1 MKAHRAIEIFELHMR
16 KRTDFDGAGIV
27 DQDVELTETLNRLLD
42 GGLNLRGLE
51 QIALNR
57 EDFGSEAIQL
67 RFRAG
72 EFFGIARDES
82 DLSSARANL
91 ARDLQTKTARA
102 AGDERDFIA
111 IGKAGH
117 SENVQRRTP
126 NVQC

>member
-1 MKAHRAIEIFELHMR
+1 MKAHRAIEISELHMR
-16 KRTDFDGAGIV
+16 KRTDFDGARAV
-27 DQDVELTETLNRLLD
+27 NQDVDLTETLKRLLD
-42 GGLNLRGLE
+42 GGLNLRGLD

-57 EDFGSEAIQL
+57 EDFGSEVLQL

-82 DLSSARANL
+82 DFASARANL
-91 ARDLQTKTARA
+91 ARDLQAKTARA

-117 SENVQRRTP
+117 SQNVQRRTP